1 MILKNRTYLA
11 SESIIFDENIYLM
24 FEVLLSHIEN
34 KVDITED
41 QKKQIQSFFI
51 VKKLRKKQYLLQE
64 GDICKCLSFVSKG
77 LLKSYFLD
85 EKGNEHINMFA
96 FEGWWISDFNSFV
109 HQEKA
114 VLNIDAIEETEV
126 LMITLENYE
135 KMMLEV
141 PVMDRYFRIL
151 YQNSLVTKDQR
162 LIVSNSYTAEEKY
175 LQLAQKNPEMIKRV
189 PHNLIASYLGLA
201 PETISRIRKK
211 ISLNKN

>member
-1 MILKNRTYLA
+1 
-11 SESIIFDENIYLM
+11 M

-34 KVDITED
+34 KVDITDE
-41 QKKQIQSFFI
+41 QKNLIQSYFTL
-51 VKKLRKKQYLLQE
+51 KKLRRKQYLLME
-64 GDICKCLSFVSKG
+64 GNVCKSLSFVSKG

-96 FEGWWISDFNSFV
+96 FEGWWISDFNSFIN
-109 HQEKA
+109 QEKS

-135 KMMLEV
+135 KMMLEI

-151 YQNSLVTKDQR
+151 YQNSLVTKDYR

-201 PETISRIRKK
+201 PETVSRIRKK
-211 ISLNKN
+211 NFMNNP